1 MAGAGKYDNPEDDL
15 PQDFDEQRASYYQ
28 ALSLPQDA
36 DKFIDTLQTEMRE
49 ALAAFNRSLPQ
60 EKV

>member
-1 MAGAGKYDNPEDDL
+1 VAGAGKYDNPEDDL
-15 PQDFDEQRASYYQ
+15 PQDFDEQRACYYQ